1 MSLPAVC
8 VTATPHSTFCVYLIW
23 YTQSVSTKRK
33 LTAGASAPSE
43 RVETQGKR
51 IPAIFYRTESGGEP
65 VREWL
70 KGLPLPEDR
79 KRIGEDIKTVEFGWP
94 IGMPV
99 CKALGDG
106 IYEGTDKVEAK
117 PCRTSALLRGQ
128 KKQNGSSPWIHQKN
142 AKDSHRGLRVST
154 NQ

>member
-1 MSLPAVC
+1 MR
-8 VTATPHSTFCVYLIW
+8 
-23 YTQSVSTKRK
+23 TKRK
-33 LTAGASAPSE
+33 LRASASATSE
-43 RVETQGKR
+43 SVETQGKR
-51 IPAIFYRTESGGEP
+51 IPAIFYKTASGGEP

-106 IYEGTDKVEAK
+106 IYEVRARLRQNRIARVLFYVDKRRRMVLLHGFIKKTQKTAAEDLELA
-117 PCRTSALLRGQ
+117 RTN
-128 KKQNGSSPWIHQKN
+128 KNKHQ
-142 AKDSHRGLRVST
+142 RGLE
-154 NQ
+154 